1 MNTSMA
7 TFQFEGHGIR
17 MVPRDGQPWF
27 VAADVCGVLELDPT
41 SIRKLDDDEKGLHSM
56 QTLGGQQ
63 SVTVVSES
71 GMYALVLRC
80 RDAMTPGTVPHRF
93 RKWVT
98 SEVLPSIRAT
108 GGYAKPAEPAPTYAH
123 LDAATRRAVNLC
135 AHEQTQRLFHR
146 YQAALGTVA
155 ARLGLDAA
163 AVLRL
168 DVDALLRSGIV
179 PDLAPAPPRAA
190 PEPVPTTAPLFAD
203 APPPP
208 PPRPKRIDRTAAER
222 QRRFRA
228 KRRAALRGFPP

>member
-1 MNTSMA
+1 MNTLPV
-7 TFQFEGHGIR
+7 TYQFEGASIR
-17 MVPRDGQPWF
+17 LLQRDGQPWF
-27 VAADVCGVLELDPT
+27 IAADVADALEYRMASDMV
-41 SIRKLDDDEKGLHSM
+41 RFLDDDERGTHIVRTPSGDQEML
-56 QTLGGQQ
+56 
-63 SVTVVSES
+63 VISES
-71 GMYALVLRC
+71 GLYSAVLRS
-80 RDAMTPGTVPHRF
+80 RKPEAKRF

-208 PPRPKRIDRTAAER
+208 PPRHKRIDRTAAER